1 MENNTIF
8 VGSKPVMNYV
18 LAVVTQFNEGSN
30 SVTLRARGKAIS
42 RAVDAA
48 EIVRNRFVPES
59 DVTDIQISTEEIENY
74 NHEKTNVFNQISL
87 EHFFQINILKDKYLM
102 FLFHEPLHNFFLLP
116 LEHHLYPFHNLLNY
130 SNRRQI

>member
-1 MENNTIF
+1 
-8 VGSKPVMNYV
+8 MNYV

-30 SVTLRARGKAIS
+30 SVTLSASGKAIS

-74 NHEKTNVFNQISL
+74 NHEKTNVSII
-87 EHFFQINILKDKYLM
+87 EILIEKSD
-102 FLFHEPLHNFFLLP
+102 
-116 LEHHLYPFHNLLNY
+116 
-130 SNRRQI
+130 

>member
-30 SVTLRARGKAIS
+30 SVVLRARGKAIS

-48 EIVRNRFVPES
+48 EIVRNRFFYDSV
-59 DVTDIQISTEEIENY
+59 VKDIHISTEEIENY
-74 NHEKTNVFNQISL
+74 NNEKTNVSII
-87 EHFFQINILKDKYLM
+87 EILIEKS
-102 FLFHEPLHNFFLLP
+102 E
-116 LEHHLYPFHNLLNY
+116 
-130 SNRRQI
+130 